1 MKQAGLSR
9 LKTPTQKTKI
19 KHILVI
25 DAPNILKIG
34 NSNISIQQPSKSK
47 SQMEIE
53 ELKGLVIW

>member
-25 DAPNILKIG
+25 DADNILKIG
-34 NSNISIQQPSKSK
+34 NSNISIQQPSKSQN
-47 SQMEIE
+47 QMEIE
-53 ELKGLVIW
+53 NLKGLVIW